1 MELASISDD
10 LVFILDNDDEL
21 EVVMELLKKRSKEFN
36 LSINEEKCG
45 VMYTRNWKVRKY
57 CRLHNIKLC

>member
-1 MELASISDD
+1 
-10 LVFILDNDDEL
+10 
-21 EVVMELLKKRSKEFN
+21 MELLKKRSKEFN